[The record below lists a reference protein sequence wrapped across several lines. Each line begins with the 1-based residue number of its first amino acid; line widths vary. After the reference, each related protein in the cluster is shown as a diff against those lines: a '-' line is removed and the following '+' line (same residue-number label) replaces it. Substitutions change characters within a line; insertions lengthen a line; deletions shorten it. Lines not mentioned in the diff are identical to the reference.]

1 MQGWVDPF
9 SGREDVVLAAGEA
22 LAHLAAPSG
31 DVDMDTHARML
42 VLQAAF
48 SFPTASIGTCHCGLD
63 VHFEH
68 RSPAQGGGLFVCCN
82 TPHCIKIA

>member
-1 MQGWVDPF
+1 MHGWIDPYG
-9 SGREDVVLAAGEA
+9 GREDVVIAAGEA
-22 LAHLAAPSG
+22 LAHLAARGG
-31 DVDMDTHARML
+31 DLNVDDHAKML

-63 VHFEH
+63 LRFEH

-82 TPHCIKIA
+82 TPHCIQIA